1 MAKRKSGPFWEMY
14 PDGPVKNSNL
24 KILSSRRGKNCT
36 ETMYHCAYVC
46 CGKEF
51 DINHPG
57 LRGRLAHPRERC
69 PTCSNKLR
77 QKVRRDGLSCAEHTS
92 HRKRH
97 VINKGFG
104 QHTLDNE
111 DSYNVTPPS
120 WPAPPRLIGTREV
133 PR

>member
-14 PDGPVKNSNL
+14 PVGDVKNSNL
-24 KILSSRRGKNCT
+24 KILSSTRGKNCK
-36 ETMYHCAYVC
+36 ETIYRCAYVC

-77 QKVRRDGLSCAEHTS
+77 QTVTRNGLSCAEHS
-92 HRKRH
+92 YHRKRH
-97 VINKGFG
+97 VINMGFG
-104 QHTLDNE
+104 EHTLGNE
-111 DSYNVTPPS
+111 DSYTVTPPN
-120 WPAPPRLIGTREV
+120 WPAPQELIGKWVE